1 MVSETEVSGTAFFW
15 GDRISS
21 WISQSCR
28 ATRRVWQHARLSGL
42 DMYWC
47 HSSTGHIRQVRWT
60 CTSQNLKSLCS
71 DPLSKMLISIP
82 LADYYHKKV
91 SLKETQGGHR
101 WIGQVGHSLN
111 RSGSHVRG
119 TWVCATTGKKLRR
132 PWARHIH
139 TRMFLLQF
147 ARFSRR
153 NLRFVSPMI
162 VSRRDLADQVK
173 PPSFLLSVFVCLSV
187 FLSVS
192 SANTISLVFFP
203 ASGTPADTT
212 PHQ

>member
-1 MVSETEVSGTAFFW
+1 MHLTEPEIFVLRSFVKHADFHT
-15 GDRISS
+15 SS
-21 WISQSCR
+21 
-28 ATRRVWQHARLSGL
+28 RLL
-42 DMYWC
+42 P
-47 HSSTGHIRQVRWT
+47 Q
-60 CTSQNLKSLCS
+60 
-71 DPLSKMLISIP
+71 
-82 LADYYHKKV
+82 KV

-111 RSGSHVRG
+111 SSGSHVRG

-132 PWARHIH
+132 PWARYIH

-173 PPSFLLSVFVCLSV
+173 PPSFLLSVFVCLFVCLFRRHDLSCV
-187 FLSVS
+187 LPCFWNSRRHHSSPIKKAASLLLLQIHFLALRRSWP
-192 SANTISLVFFP
+192 NL
-203 ASGTPADTT
+203 
-212 PHQ
+212 